1 MPTQQLSPKIGGEH
15 SIKVNLLLDTFLTCK
30 DGKKEQRGRMSLRV
44 DTLDP
49 QNQTGDIVRE
59 NVQSPEIFFLK
70 EHTGKAAVISTS
82 NIPFYQ
88 FEKEE

>member
-1 MPTQQLSPKIGGEH
+1 
-15 SIKVNLLLDTFLTCK
+15 
-30 DGKKEQRGRMSLRV
+30 MSLRV

-88 FEKEE
+88 FEKEEWMYIYVTSNNNFQIWR